1 MATFLEPPPLA
12 SVAAVIG
19 FAAMSLAIGMS
30 GRSRASDPDQSYSAR
45 TPSADEAVS
54 AVDGE
59 TPDRDGVQAAT
70 PALITGATVGEGTGS
85 HE

>member
-30 GRSRASDPDQSYSAR
+30 GRSRASDPDQSNSAI

-59 TPDRDGVQAAT
+59 TPDRDGVQVAS
-70 PALITGATVGEGTGS
+70 PALASDATVGEGTGS

>member
-30 GRSRASDPDQSYSAR
+30 GRSRTSDPDQSSSAL

-54 AVDGE
+54 AVYRE

-70 PALITGATVGEGTGS
+70 PALITSATVGEGSGS

>member
-30 GRSRASDPDQSYSAR
+30 GRSRASDPDQRNLALA
-45 TPSADEAVS
+45 PSADEAFS
-54 AVDGE
+54 NPDGE
-59 TPDRDGVQAAT
+59 TPDQDGVQGT
-70 PALITGATVGEGTGS
+70 SPHLESVATVGEGSGS